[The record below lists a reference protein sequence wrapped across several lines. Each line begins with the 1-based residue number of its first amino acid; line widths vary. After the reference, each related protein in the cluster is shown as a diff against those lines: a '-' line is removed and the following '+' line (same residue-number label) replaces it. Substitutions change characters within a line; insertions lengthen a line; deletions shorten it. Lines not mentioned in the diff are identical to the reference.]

1 MAAGPASSFR
11 PARVDAGCV
20 AEIAAVA
27 AAAAVTVA
35 EVGRRAVR
43 VDASIRTIGA
53 TSAADGAITPGTA
66 AAMGVEAEEEDAD
79 VKDPAAAVLGRD
91 RASCALVR
99 AATAAERP
107 GAEAVIVTLVT
118 AAPVPRRQR
127 SVRGPRPVTTV
138 PLAGA
143 TPSHRGVLSRRR
155 AHAAAPER
163 RGPRPGP
170 DPDRTA
176 ATEIRTTIRV
186 PRRKYANY

>member
-35 EVGRRAVR
+35 EVVRRAAR

-66 AAMGVEAEEEDAD
+66 AAMGVEEAEDAD

-107 GAEAVIVTLVT
+107 GAEAVIATLVT
-118 AAPVPRRQR
+118 AAPGPRRQR
-127 SVRGPRPVTTV
+127 SVRGPRPGTTV
-138 PLAGA
+138 PLAAA
-143 TPSHRGVLSRRR
+143 TPNHRAVLSRRH